1 MGHEVHNTIE
11 LYTII
16 PFLLMLLGIAVGPI
30 FFHHQWEKN
39 STKLILSLILGIP
52 TAMFLLLRGFSN
64 ELIHQ
69 MLFDYVPFIIL
80 LGALFVITGG
90 ILLTGFIP
98 AKPGVNTLFLGIGA
112 ILASFMGTTGAA
124 MILIRPLLV
133 TNSERKN
140 KVHTVLFFIAIV
152 ANCGGLLTPL
162 GDPPLFLLYLRGAPF
177 IWFFELLPEWLF
189 INISLLSIYYLVDLY
204 FYKREAPEDILY
216 DLEKKMPIRLRGKLN
231 FIWLGGVV
239 LSVAFLNNQFL
250 PIIDQ
255 YHYLKFI
262 REGVI
267 LLMAILS
274 LVFSPTSHR
283 MSNNFTWEPII
294 EVAFLFLGIFATMTP
309 ALLYLQ
315 QNASHLGIETP
326 TQFYFVTGTLSG
338 FLDNAPTAVSLHSL
352 ALGLQDQFATLFAG
366 EALIAGIPV
375 SLLTAISVG
384 AVFFGSMT
392 YIGNGPNFMVKAIA
406 ENNNIKM
413 PHFFRYMYGFSLIVL
428 LPLFILAS
436 FIFIK

>member
-1 MGHEVHNTIE
+1 MGHEIHLTIE

-39 STKLILSLILGIP
+39 STKLSLSLILGIP
-52 TAMFLLLRGFSN
+52 TAIFLLLKGFSN
-64 ELIHQ
+64 EVIHQ
-69 MLFDYVPFIIL
+69 MLFDYIPFIIL

-90 ILLTGFIP
+90 ILLTGFIQ
-98 AKPGVNTLFLGIGA
+98 AKPGINTLFLGIGA

-133 TNSERKN
+133 TNAERKN

-177 IWFFELLPEWLF
+177 TWFLGLLPEWLF
-189 INISLLSIYYLVDLY
+189 INISLLLVYYMADLY
-204 FYKREAPEDILY
+204 FYKRETPADIQY

-239 LSVAFLNNQFL
+239 LSVAFLNEQFFPL
-250 PIIDQ
+250 IEH

-274 LVFSPTSHR
+274 LVFSPASHR

-315 QNASHLGIETP
+315 QNASHMGIETP
-326 TQFYFVTGTLSG
+326 TQFYFVTGILSS

-366 EALIAGIPV
+366 DALIAGIPV

-406 ENNNIKM
+406 ENNDVKM

>member
-1 MGHEVHNTIE
+1 MEYEVHQTIE
-11 LYTII
+11 IYTII
-16 PFLLMLLGIAVGPI
+16 PFLLMLFGIAAGPI

-39 STKLILSLILGIP
+39 STKLVLALILGIP
-52 TAMFLLLRGFSN
+52 TAIFLLLKGFSH

-80 LGALFVITGG
+80 LGALFVITGS

-98 AKPGVNTLFLGIGA
+98 AKPGINTLFLGIGA

-124 MILIRPLLV
+124 MLLIRPLLV
-133 TNSERKN
+133 TNAERKN

-177 IWFFELLPEWLF
+177 TWFFELLPEWLF
-189 INISLLSIYYLVDLY
+189 INISLLLVYYIADLY
-204 FYKREAPEDILY
+204 FYKREAPEDIQL
-216 DLEKKMPIRLRGKLN
+216 DLERRMPIRLRGKLN

-239 LSVAFLNNQFL
+239 LSVAFLNNQFF
-250 PIIDQ
+250 PVIDQ
-255 YHYLKFI
+255 YYYLKFI

-267 LLMAILS
+267 LLMAVLS
-274 LVFSPTSHR
+274 LVFSPASHR
-283 MSNNFTWEPII
+283 KSNNFTWDPII

-326 TQFYFVTGTLSG
+326 TQFYFVTGTLSS
-338 FLDNAPTAVSLHSL
+338 FLDNAPTAVSMHSL
-352 ALGLQDQFATLFAG
+352 ALGLQARFVTLFAG
-366 EALIAGIPV
+366 DALIAGIPV
-375 SLLTAISVG
+375 SLLTAISLG

-428 LPLFILAS
+428 LPLYILAS
-436 FIFIK
+436 FIFI

>member
-1 MGHEVHNTIE
+1 MEHEVHHTIE

-30 FFHHQWEKN
+30 FFHHKWEKN
-39 STKLILSLILGIP
+39 NTKLILSLILGIP
-52 TAMFLLLRGFSN
+52 TAIFLLLKGFSH

-80 LGALFVITGG
+80 LGALFVITGA

-98 AKPGVNTLFLGIGA
+98 AKPGINTLFLGIGA
-112 ILASFMGTTGAA
+112 VLASFMGTTGAA

-140 KVHTVLFFIAIV
+140 KIHTVLFFIAIV

-177 IWFFELLPEWLF
+177 TWFFELLPEWLF
-189 INISLLSIYYLVDLY
+189 INISLLLIYYIADSY
-204 FYKREAPEDILY
+204 FYKREAPEDIKLN
-216 DLEKKMPIRLRGKLN
+216 LEKKMPIRLRGKLN

-262 REGVI
+262 REGAI

-294 EVAFLFLGIFATMTP
+294 EVAYLFLGIFATMTP

-326 TQFYFVTGTLSG
+326 TQFYFATGALSG
-338 FLDNAPTAVSLHSL
+338 FLDNAPTAVSFHSL

-366 EALIAGIPV
+366 EAIIAGIPV